1 MLKKILYKIY
11 KIFWKIII
19 KLFFVLN
26 ILRSTQKI
34 INMTTTVTNEKNQIK
49 DQMIMQQNQINFVF
63 DENDNKLYAYVMDT
77 EKNQQTKI
85 FLKNYTI
92 TKRSVKQR
100 YTTIVKKL
108 NQTLNDNLKQSIL
121 SLLQQQIDIKTF
133 IENYVNSV
141 NPSKLD
147 ERKIFKHI
155 SLLIAISILYYDLET
170 QEQKILSAIDYILKK
185 FPNIYKKIIDLYTKY
200 YIRYKEVINRLEHH
214 MLTLTVESELY
225 TIFRDLF
232 ISALMEEKYLYE
244 EFGFG
249 LINNIF
255 GKLFSISGSKKVT
268 SNVFYTE
275 QHPDYISLKSND
287 VIDILVNNES
297 LNKLMKLKSKN
308 LVIPNFKLNR
318 TFISFVALPFIN
330 NFTEYYI
337 SYHNADDVI
346 IYNILEQYFDSYSF
360 IKQLLNSL
368 GRIQGPELIIYDNLN
383 QLRNSI
389 CGTYYNPKTK
399 TLYFNDINYGFHKI
413 GQRTLN
419 NGNIIPGFK
428 VLQHHYA
435 LEPIK
440 LTYLMS
446 VAIYVHYYDRGL
458 KDVVIYNFVK
468 FLDML

>member
-1 MLKKILYKIY
+1 
-11 KIFWKIII
+11 
-19 KLFFVLN
+19 
-26 ILRSTQKI
+26 
-34 INMTTTVTNEKNQIK
+34 MTATVTQNSDQSIETLTGNQE
-49 DQMIMQQNQINFVF
+49 QINFAF
-63 DENDNKLYAYVMDT
+63 DGNNKLLINVIDCET
-77 EKNQQTKI
+77 NQLKTI
-85 FLKNYTI
+85 FVKEYTI

-100 YTTIVKKL
+100 YATIINKL
-108 NQTLNDNLKQSIL
+108 NHRLDNNIKQKIS
-121 SLLQQQIDIKTF
+121 SLLLQQIDIKTL
-133 IENYVNSV
+133 IDDYINDLNLG
-141 NPSKLD
+141 KLD
-147 ERKIFKHI
+147 ERKLFKHI

-170 QEQKILSAIDYILKK
+170 EEQKILSTIDYILKK

-225 TIFRDLF
+225 SIFRDLF
-232 ISALMEEKYLYE
+232 VSALMEDKYLYE

-255 GKLFSISGSKKVT
+255 GKLFHISGSKKVT
-268 SNVFYTE
+268 TNVFYTE

-297 LNKLMKLKSKN
+297 LNKLMRLKSKN
-308 LVIPNFKLNR
+308 LTIPDFKLNR
-318 TFISFVALPFIN
+318 TFVSFVALPFIN
-330 NFTEYYI
+330 NFTEYYL

-346 IYNILEQYFDSYSF
+346 IYNILDQYFDSYPF

-368 GRIQGPELIIYDNLN
+368 GRIQGPELIVYDNLN
-383 QLRNSI
+383 QLRNSM

-413 GQRTLN
+413 GQRSLT
-419 NGNIIPGFK
+419 NGSIIPSFK
-428 VLQHHYA
+428 ILQHHYA

-440 LTYLMS
+440 LIYLMS
-446 VAIYVHYYDRGL
+446 IAIYVHYYDRGL
-458 KDVVIYNFVK
+458 KDVVIYNFSR